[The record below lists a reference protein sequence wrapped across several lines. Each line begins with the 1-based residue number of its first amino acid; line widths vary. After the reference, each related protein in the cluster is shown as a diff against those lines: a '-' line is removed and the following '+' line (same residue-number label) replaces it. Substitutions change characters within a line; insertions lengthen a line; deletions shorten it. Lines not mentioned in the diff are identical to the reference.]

1 MPPVRRRLT
10 PRARPSGRPLSA
22 RGDALSH
29 DSRPH
34 AGAPALDDDTGRRG
48 LIAALG
54 GLPIG
59 HGDDVG
65 HAALR
70 VTRFVQGYVGRAS
83 DEILTIAGEGTG
95 HSNVTLHADDVRA
108 VIEGFAMLRAAA
120 ADAHALLCAMQTQ
133 CAEPTL
139 TGTLAEEVGALHESL
154 AAAVLPSY
162 GWPGQPDTDRQAPA
176 MRPTD
181 ASDYDEASQK
191 EAARFGAQPIGPR

>member
-1 MPPVRRRLT
+1 M
-10 PRARPSGRPLSA
+10 
-22 RGDALSH
+22 
-29 DSRPH
+29 
-34 AGAPALDDDTGRRG
+34 
-48 LIAALG
+48 
-54 GLPIG
+54 PIG

-83 DEILTIAGEGTG
+83 DEILTIAGEDTG

-139 TGTLAEEVGALHESL
+139 TGTLAEESERSTS
-154 AAAVLPSY
+154 P
-162 GWPGQPDTDRQAPA
+162 WRRRCCPA
-176 MRPTD
+176 TGGLDSRTRTGRHRP
-181 ASDYDEASQK
+181 
-191 EAARFGAQPIGPR
+191 